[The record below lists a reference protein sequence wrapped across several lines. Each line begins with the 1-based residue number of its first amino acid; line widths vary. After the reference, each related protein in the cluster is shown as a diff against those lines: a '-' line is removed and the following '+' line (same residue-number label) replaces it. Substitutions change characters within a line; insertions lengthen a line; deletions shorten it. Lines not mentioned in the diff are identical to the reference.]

1 MKKHIYIF
9 IAAAIAATAC
19 SINDLNIEDNAAQQ
33 KSNEIGFVLD
43 DTQTKSEITEGL
55 VNKWKAGD
63 AIGVF
68 CEQSEPAVRN
78 AEYIAEMSSGKY
90 VFSYQGTGNAPQWS
104 DAETKHTFSIYYPYA
119 ETEDYVLK
127 GFLPKDQTA
136 TCDNGVAVTG
146 GTVTENNLMFAKVS
160 GHKTFDGLIPIKEM
174 TRQFGII
181 EFQIICN
188 DESLAGRS
196 ISDVFFYPDTPIPY
210 GNYSFDMNKDNGL
223 VWTGASTSAYSVSV
237 DGLTVSSTHNA
248 KRSVYMLV
256 PPGTSTNGTFAVTIG
271 GKRYGIDRTN
281 LSNTIN
287 AGDFYTVTVLM
298 GDEMY
303 SPFGRAWESKW
314 SNEVIDLR
322 KEGEICTGHLIT
334 GSVNY
339 SNNTYYGQY
348 FLQDSEPHSYTTEP
362 TGANSGIIYHS
373 GKTLKYSMSGPDEI
387 YFNDVRY
394 IANEDIPEPTSTV
407 PLTAWD
413 DFDVAEPANCFII
426 STSTHQHKM
435 YFLPLKGAT
444 DEIIENVYKYTCTTL
459 GPEPNDI
466 SVNTIPFGSGA
477 INLAE
482 VTCSG
487 LWEGKAVICA
497 VDKNDKPLWSWF
509 VWVTNT
515 PYKEGDI
522 LGGDYVYYQQGRK
535 DPLYFDGTYSDYV
548 LAFGAFYLWT
558 TANDWNSYAQQN
570 YTKMVMVDYGSS
582 PGSDWGGGSYW
593 RTGEDGAKNIYDPCP
608 YGYKVPTANEAIIR
622 IPGAPDSQDAHYLWY
637 PAFDPMYP
645 YMNEVA
651 LKTFKYQA
659 KRDNMQNPHAYW
671 TSTPRT
677 AMDYDSENYYFKS
690 MEFGT
695 ATAMPVRCVRDYTVD
710 IQ

>member
-1 MKKHIYIF
+1 MKK
-9 IAAAIAATAC
+9 IAVTILSASVLLC
-19 SINDLNIEDNAAQQ
+19 GCQVSEIENGILAD
-33 KSNEIGFVLD
+33 NEIKFVLE
-43 DTQTKSEITEGL
+43 DTQTKSAMTESVSNL
-55 VNKWKAGD
+55 WTTGD
-63 AIGVF
+63 AIGVI
-68 CEQSEPAVRN
+68 CPQTNPPADNV
-78 AEYIAEMSSGKY
+78 KY
-90 VFSYQGTGNAPQWS
+90 TSVQDGEKIVFSFSDDGTPLKWGGDENY
-104 DAETKHTFSIYYPYA
+104 HTFSIYYPYSS
-119 ETEDYVLK
+119 ETVNSVYH
-127 GFLPKDQTA
+127 GNLPKDQTA
-136 TCDNGVAVTG
+136 YCDGGVTVTG
-146 GTVTENNLMFAKVS
+146 GTVVENNLLFTRVIGK
-160 GHKTFDGLIPIKEM
+160 KTFDGMIPIRDMK
-174 TRQFGII
+174 RQFGVI

-188 DESLAGRS
+188 DGSLAGRS
-196 ISDVFFYPDTPIPY
+196 ISDASFFPETSIPY
-210 GNYSFDMNKDNGL
+210 GKYSFDMNKDNGL

-237 DGLTVSSTHNA
+237 NGLKVSSTHNA

-256 PPGTSTNGTFAVTIG
+256 PPGTSTNGTFVVTIG
-271 GKRYGIDRTN
+271 GKRYGIDRTGS
-281 LSNTIN
+281 SNTIN

-426 STSTHQHKM
+426 STHQRKM

-459 GPEPNDI
+459 GPELNDI

-482 VTCSG
+482 VNYSG

-535 DPLYFDGTYSDYV
+535 DPLYYDGTYSDYV

-582 PGSDWGGGSYW
+582 PGTDWGGGSYW
-593 RTGEDGAKNIYDPCP
+593 RPREDGTKNIYDPCP